1 MKLANKTVLIVL
13 VVLLVA
19 TVYGLARTG
28 RQTSIAALN
37 GKAMATAPEQ
47 AALVDQT
54 PLLTAQAFARMP
66 TSAAELPFAQGALQ
80 LGDQEMDLAFALA
93 VLDATEH
100 PPSLTADA
108 KQIQA
113 QLQKA
118 EDALAAEQAQVTQ
131 LTTAEG
137 KASGA
142 QKDALDDR
150 LDLAKAELEL
160 RQDEVDD
167 AKQDL
172 IRAGGD
178 PQDRIQAMVQ
188 EHEAASRSSDTTKV
202 AVSEPSRTTRSDS
215 ALPAMVG
222 TASETVA
229 IVARE
234 TRCDLGSNGAC
245 GGA

>member
-1 MKLANKTVLIVL
+1 MKPAHKIALIVL
-13 VVLLVA
+13 MAMLGA
-19 TVYGLARTG
+19 TVYGLVRTE
-28 RQTSIAALN
+28 RQTSIAP
-37 GKAMATAPEQ
+37 GTRTAIETTPEQ
-47 AALVDQT
+47 AAVVDQT
-54 PLLTAQAFARMP
+54 PLLTAQALARMP

-113 QLQKA
+113 RLQKA

-150 LDLAKAELEL
+150 LDLAKA
-160 RQDEVDD
+160 
-167 AKQDL
+167 
-172 IRAGGD
+172 RAG
-178 PQDRIQAMVQ
+178 
-188 EHEAASRSSDTTKV
+188 AAPGRS
-202 AVSEPSRTTRSDS
+202 
-215 ALPAMVG
+215 G
-222 TASETVA
+222 
-229 IVARE
+229 
-234 TRCDLGSNGAC
+234 
-245 GGA
+245 